1 MQVGY
6 ESGIPQKSMSNP
18 LITKDSVKTARIMNG
33 VEIIRISHCWYPNLF
48 SWYPTFC
55 LVE

>member
-1 MQVGY
+1 
-6 ESGIPQKSMSNP
+6 MSNP

-33 VEIIRISHCWYPNLF
+33 VEIVRSIPLWYPTLF